1 MFVIRVTVSLIATAS
16 VGAAF
21 SALNSRYTV
30 AFRPLLN
37 EQTAIDMLR
46 LEPCFKELYNSRQFR
61 SFSIDREYFFNGIH
75 YFVNVMFNGFLERF
89 NILGG
94 KQQVLDI

>member
-46 LEPCFKELYNSRQFR
+46 LEELKEIRLAALADLRALKK
-61 SFSIDREYFFNGIH
+61 
-75 YFVNVMFNGFLERF
+75 LEAA
-89 NILGG
+89 
-94 KQQVLDI
+94 